1 MASSTVP
8 IASVVAAAAAAPAVI
23 ISAAVAGGKGEQ
35 SAVQV
40 AVSYLR
46 PSGAHM
52 GFG

>member
-8 IASVVAAAAAAPAVI
+8 IAFVVAAAAAAPAVI
-23 ISAAVAGGKGEQ
+23 VSAAVAGGKGEQ

-40 AVSYLR
+40 AVGYLR
-46 PSGAHM
+46 PSVAHM